1 MDVVH
6 AVQPFF
12 LVVRLAW
19 QIVNIDRS
27 VTRAYPSTVALTTP
41 AVGLPILTG
50 MPFRRDNLRI
60 YGYKFVLLAQVRWL
74 PAFVFWVLY
83 LVLLANCV
91 EVLLI

>member
-1 MDVVH
+1 MDVMD

-19 QIVNIDRS
+19 QIINIDRS
-27 VTRAYPSTVALTTP
+27 VTRAYPATVALTTP

-50 MPFRRDNLRI
+50 MAFRRDNLGIR
-60 YGYKFVLLAQVRWL
+60 GYKFVLLAELGWL
-74 PAFVFWVLY
+74 MAFVLY
-83 LVLLANCV
+83 LVLLANCD